1 MTEFMPSPEF
11 EEKLRLA
18 LATPEPDPGFEKA
31 LRSRLSARAGSP
43 VSRRSFRLRPVWVIP
58 LGLVLL
64 VVLAVLAI
72 GPQRVAAEMK
82 KLFGYIPGFGIVD
95 QNASLRMLEGP
106 VTQTRAGITVTV
118 KQAFLTSDKTVLTY
132 TMEGVPWSALSH
144 NENVAG
150 CSGAANLRLP
160 DGSLLMLTGG
170 GGTPQ
175 ESTINYPPIPA
186 NVNQATFFL
195 PCILDTLPGLAP
207 ENWEL
212 PLRFTTT
219 SPDLTVMPVI
229 QVAPSPEP
237 QVNTPSASA
246 NPLALLKVVN
256 TGDNYV
262 LLGEFRPSQAQDPSL
277 PAGSWWSLTDPV
289 MITDA
294 SGQEVFYTTPSDPN
308 LLLPPSQPD
317 AEPWVYQIGKTFTPP
332 LTLTYTG
339 RYTIPVDPTAQVKI
353 EFDAGTNPQPGQ
365 EWVLNQDFEIAGHK
379 VRLVSI
385 QALAQSGYGF
395 SFESSDP
402 AVQTVNVD
410 ISGYI
415 PHGRSEP
422 VGENAGPTPGK
433 WSEDLLDY
441 DELPTGKL
449 KVVLSNL
456 TLYGEPQT
464 WQLQWSPETARPGSP
479 ALYGI
484 SLAID
489 KYIPLDDGYYLIGHT
504 AWTDGRIT
512 SAWPAGW
519 ALKAYD
525 ARGQEVALE
534 PADWQDAG
542 LTPEA
547 NQWLYRLYGKSFN
560 APLTI
565 RATQMNVTFK
575 QPVKLTLDLR
585 SYGFDGSQ
593 AQLGLIWKLGGLPLD
608 VPGLPASVFKVTY
621 IKLGDMKGF
630 EIGINADPALQG
642 LPFTIES
649 GLDTSGMAAV
659 SSGGGSNQDA
669 SGLVSTVLT
678 NAKITFP
685 LVLSASGA
693 TVNATWEA
701 TWEATW
707 NPPAGDPNAIPAT
720 FAQACVTLD
729 AWKQAA
735 GNPLPLPTGLP
746 DRVLV
751 SRGALSPDPSLFI
764 SSLDGSTN
772 LGLVFGQ
779 GSLSPDGTQLAYSGA
794 DDHLYVMDVSTKQ
807 STLLTNNTSDL
818 RPLWSPDG
826 TRIAFSRLTD
836 KGYNVFVMDADGR
849 NVHAL
854 TDTTENTLA
863 AGWTP
868 DSQKVIGVGTKDG
881 GELVQLL
888 DVVNSTA
895 QELNFIRQSGNVDV
909 SISPDGQW
917 VAFVN
922 KVLGRMAPGIF
933 ISRLDG
939 SDKRLLVQLDTWS
952 VGRPRWSP
960 DGNWLAFT
968 LMDADQYSA
977 PPTPALFNVA
987 TCQVVPLNG
996 LNGEIEEWVK

>member
-1 MTEFMPSPEF
+1 MTESMPFPEF

-18 LATPEPDPGFEKA
+18 LTTPEPDPGFAQA
-31 LRSRLSARAGSP
+31 LRSRLSAQAGLP
-43 VSRRSFRLRPVWVIP
+43 VSHRSFRLRPAWGIL
-58 LGLVLL
+58 LGLALL
-64 VVLAVLAI
+64 VILAVLAV
-72 GPQRVAAEMK
+72 GPQRVAAEVQ
-82 KLFGYIPGFGIVD
+82 KLLGYIPGFGIVD
-95 QNASLRMLEGP
+95 QNASLRVLEGP
-106 VTQTRAGITVTV
+106 VTETRDGITVTV
-118 KQAFLTSDKTVLTY
+118 KQAFLTFDKTVLTY
-132 TMEGVPWSALSH
+132 TVEGVPWSALSH

-150 CSGAANLRLP
+150 CSEAANLRLP
-160 DGSLLMLTGG
+160 DGTLLMLTGG

-186 NVNQATFFL
+186 NVNHATFVL
-195 PCILDTLPGLAP
+195 PCIMETLPGLAP

-212 PLRFTTT
+212 PLRFTAT

-229 QVAPSPEP
+229 DVSPSPEA
-237 QVNTPSASA
+237 QINTSAAST
-246 NPLALLKVVN
+246 NPLALLKVVD

-262 LLGEFRPSQAQDPSL
+262 LLGEFRPSQAQDLSL
-277 PAGSWWSLTDPV
+277 PAGSYWSLTDPV

-317 AEPWVYQIGKTFTPP
+317 ALPWVYQIGKTFTPP

-339 RYTIPVDPTAQVKI
+339 RYTIPADPTAQVKI

-402 AVQTVNVD
+402 AVQTVSVD
-410 ISGYI
+410 IPGYI

-422 VGENAGPTPGK
+422 VGGNAGLTPGT
-433 WSEDLLDY
+433 WSEELLDY
-441 DELPTGKL
+441 DVLPKGKL
-449 KVVLSNL
+449 NVVLSNL
-456 TLYGEPQT
+456 TLYGEAKT
-464 WQLQWSPETARPGSP
+464 WQLQWSPETAQPGSP

-504 AWTDGRIT
+504 EWTDGRLT
-512 SAWPAGW
+512 SAAPGEW

-525 ARGQEVALE
+525 AKGQEVALE
-534 PADWQDAG
+534 PASWQDAG
-542 LTPEA
+542 LTPGA
-547 NQWLYRLYGKSFN
+547 NQWLYRLYGKTFN
-560 APLTI
+560 APLTL

-608 VPGLPASVFKVTY
+608 VPGLLASVFKVTY

-630 EIGINADPALQG
+630 EIGINAEAALQG
-642 LPFTIES
+642 LPLNFES
-649 GLDTSGMAAV
+649 GLDTTGMTQIGSG
-659 SSGGGSNQDA
+659 SGSNRDDS
-669 SGLVSTVLT
+669 SGLVLSTVLT
-678 NAKITFP
+678 DAKITFP
-685 LVLSASGA
+685 LVLSTSTA
-693 TVNATWEA
+693 TVNGPWEV
-701 TWEATW
+701 TW
-707 NPPAGDPNAIPAT
+707 NPPAGDPNATPAT

-779 GSLSPDGTQLAYSGA
+779 GSLSPDGTQLAYSDEDA
-794 DDHLYVMDVSTKQ
+794 YLYVMNVSTKQ
-807 STLLTNNTSDL
+807 NTLLTDNTFDL

-836 KGYNVFVMDADGR
+836 KGYNIFVMDADGR
-849 NVHAL
+849 NVRAL

-868 DSQKVIGVGTKDG
+868 DSQKVIGVTIQG
-881 GELVQLL
+881 GGDPVQLF
-888 DVVNSTA
+888 DVANGTRLTLS
-895 QELNFIRQSGNVDV
+895 FIRQSGEVDV
-909 SISPDGQW
+909 SISPDGEW
-917 VAFVN
+917 VAFTD
-922 KVLGRMAPGIF
+922 KVPGRMAPGIF
-933 ISRLDG
+933 VSRLDG
-939 SDKRLLVQLDTWS
+939 SDRRLLVQLDTWT

-977 PPTPALFNVA
+977 PLTPALVNVA

-996 LNGEIEEWVK
+996 LNGEIEGWVK